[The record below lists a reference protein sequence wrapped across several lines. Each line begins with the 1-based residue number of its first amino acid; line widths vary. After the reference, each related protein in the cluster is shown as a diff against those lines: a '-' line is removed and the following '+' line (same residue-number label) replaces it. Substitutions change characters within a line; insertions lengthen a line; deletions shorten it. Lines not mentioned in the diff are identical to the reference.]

1 MIKIHSVTDRQ
12 LCRTRHY
19 QKKGNRAAEKKEKK
33 LYTKEGEK
41 TDKLMHACFGTGGKA
56 LPSSDILTKIKSYLK
71 G

>member
-33 LYTKEGEK
+33 LYTKEEK
-41 TDKLMHACFGTGGKA
+41 KNGQVNACMFWYWGKSTA
-56 LPSSDILTKIKSYLK
+56 SSDILTKIKSYLK